1 MRGGNFVL
9 KFRNFDSILPKLRPK
24 TETSQRGKFQWN
36 NLGPS
41 FHGRVWLQLACNPI
55 LGETPHHR
63 LAAHC
68 ATSVQQSL
76 RLRRYR
82 HPIFPALTLQ
92 DDTTLLLPRYHN
104 QTLNAQLKMSDVN
117 TLLIEPLTKFVKDSA
132 YLVKKCTKPD
142 HKGISISI
150 HSFTPC
156 STWTSRPHPSQSP
169 TISDFLLTIFQ
180 NLLRSQE
187 LLDSDFW

>member
-1 MRGGNFVL
+1 MAATSL
-9 KFRNFDSILPKLRPK
+9 QPDSWRNTTPPPGRTLCDLRP
-24 TETSQRGKFQWN
+24 TVTS
-36 NLGPS
+36 
-41 FHGRVWLQLACNPI
+41 
-55 LGETPHHR
+55 T
-63 LAAHC
+63 
-68 ATSVQQSL
+68 TSTSNISCSDIT
-76 RLRRYR
+76 RRYD
-82 HPIFPALTLQ
+82 LGV
-92 DDTTLLLPRYHN
+92 PRYHN

-156 STWTSRPHPSQSP
+156 STWTSRPHPSQSL
-169 TISDFLLTIFQ
+169 TVSDLLLTNLQ

-187 LLDSDFW
+187 LLDSDF